1 MAIIEIMIQDD
12 HGNLIEGQA
21 RRTYKLEL
29 GNQSFNAIETAVG
42 KLKNIALPDLK
53 ADLLKK
59 AQDNF
64 IKKNGQLKRNGNN
77 PVKIKTLDGGFEF
90 KVQRFVI
97 DENHQERQVDYFE
110 LTDQFQAGYFSDSL
124 KEFAAYYSNRLSYE
138 DNEQLIR
145 KLAGSQ
151 QISDQ
156 QIHHLVVGKALEV
169 SQSLTEETQRILG
182 DTTQKLPPIN
192 ERVNI
197 YEAMEKEIL
206 LMDDAIQ
213 VKGQKATRER
223 KKDQENQKG
232 EVDPQNNEA
241 AGNRVWV
248 RTDVVLLEKKQG
260 GFEYVTGVLDNE
272 EKELLPLAAIVKSK
286 VIQEY
291 GDERKPLNIV
301 AITDGAK
308 NIRGRLLAIFGVTV
322 VIILDWFH
330 LDKKVRELM
339 SMIAPTK
346 ADKESYLKFIFH
358 QLWQGQ
364 TEAVLNYLRTVVK
377 TKNPEKLSEMI
388 GYIEKHQSEIIDY
401 QRRQR
406 SGKII
411 GSGRIEKC
419 CDQVIGHRQKKKAMS
434 WSKIGSGSLGIL
446 KVAELNNQ
454 WRKLWF
460 SNEAAND
467 PDINGIHP
475 VLALAS

>member
-1 MAIIEIMIQDD
+1 VTI
-12 HGNLIEGQA
+12 N
-21 RRTYKLEL
+21 
-29 GNQSFNAIETAVG
+29 
-42 KLKNIALPDLK
+42 
-53 ADLLKK
+53 
-59 AQDNF
+59 
-64 IKKNGQLKRNGNN
+64 
-77 PVKIKTLDGGFEF
+77 TLDGDFEF
-90 KVQRFVI
+90 KVQRFI
-97 DENHQERQVDYFE
+97 LDEDGQERQVDYFE
-110 LTDQFQAGYFSDSL
+110 LTNQFQAGYFSDHL

-138 DNEQLIR
+138 DNEELIW

-156 QIHHLVVGKALEV
+156 KIHQLVVGKALEV
-169 SQSLTEETQRILG
+169 SQVLTEETQRILG
-182 DTTQKLPPIN
+182 DTTKKLPLIN
-192 ERVNI
+192 EKVNL
-197 YEAMEKEIL
+197 YEATEKEIL

-213 VKGQKATRER
+213 VKGQKAARDH
-223 KKDQENQKG
+223 KKDKEKQIL
-232 EVDPQNNEA
+232 EVDSQSNGA
-241 AGNRVWV
+241 ADKKIWV
-248 RTDVVLLEKKQG
+248 RTDVVLLEKKKG
-260 GFEYVTGVLDNE
+260 GFEYITGVIDPE
-272 EKELLPLAAIVKSK
+272 GKERLPLADIVKSN

-308 NIRGRLLAIFGVTV
+308 DIRGRLLAIFGMTV

-346 ADKESYLKFIFH
+346 MEKETYLKFILDR
-358 QLWQGQ
+358 LWRGQ
-364 TEAVLNYLRTVVK
+364 TKAVLDYLRAAVK
-377 TKNPEKLSEMI
+377 TKNPEKLTELI

-406 SGKII
+406 SGKVI

-419 CDQVIGHRQKKKAMS
+419 GDQVIGHRQKKKGMS